1 MVSAVIFATTFA
13 ASGLL
18 ALLLIRVAPRLGL
31 VDHPGG
37 RKEHAASTP
46 LIGGIAIALSCV
58 VGLAVVPFPHAWPL
72 ALAMLIMMAVG
83 IADDIH
89 EIPPLPKFIVQAAA
103 CLVMVYL
110 AGVQLNTVGALFGWR
125 PFGMW
130 LFTVPMSVFAVIGV
144 INAIN
149 MVDGIDGNTGGI
161 ALVAFAA
168 FAYVARESG
177 MWSQYNVLVS
187 LTGATAGFL
196 LLNARWP
203 WNKRARTFLGDTG
216 SMLIGFLLGWFAID
230 LSAGNGS
237 PTDGMRT
244 FPPICALWV
253 IVIPLCDCVS
263 LMLRRRKAGRSM
275 FVADRQ
281 HLHHY
286 LLNRGLG
293 IGQASAVTAGLSV
306 VTALIA
312 IGGWKLGVP
321 EPAMFVAFVVLFVG
335 YHRFMS
341 HAFKTMPQLS
351 VMPESTSVLGG
362 VNVKD
367 KT

>member
-1 MVSAVIFATTFA
+1 VASILIFCASSVA
-13 ASGLL
+13 ALAL
-18 ALLLIRVAPRLGL
+18 ALLFMQAAPRLGL
-31 VDHPGG
+31 IDHPGG
-37 RKEHAASTP
+37 RKEHASTTP
-46 LIGGIAIALSCV
+46 LVGGIAITLAGAI
-58 VGLAVVPFPHAWPL
+58 GLAQLPVAEAWPM
-72 ALAMLIMMAVG
+72 ALAMLIIMAVG

-89 EIPPLPKFIVQAAA
+89 EVAPLPKFIVQAAA
-103 CLVMVYL
+103 CLVMAL
-110 AGVQLNTVGALFGWR
+110 FADVQLHSVGDLVGVR
-125 PFGMW
+125 PIGMW
-130 LFTVPMSVFAVIGV
+130 IFAVPMSVFAVIGV

-177 MWSQYNVLVS
+177 MWAQYMVLVS

-203 WNKRARTFLGDTG
+203 WNRRARTFLGDAG

-237 PTDGMRT
+237 PTDGTRT

-286 LLNRGLG
+286 LLNRGLRV
-293 IGQASAVTAGLSV
+293 GQTSAVIAGLSV
-306 VTALIA
+306 VAALVG

-321 EPAMFVAFVVLFVG
+321 EWVMFAGFVVLFVG
-335 YHRFMS
+335 YHRFMR
-341 HAFKTMPQLS
+341 HAFKTMPQFS
-351 VMPESTSVLGG
+351 VMPESTSVMGG
-362 VNVKD
+362 GREKA
-367 KT
+367 

>member
-1 MVSAVIFATTFA
+1 MQSLVLLTVSAI
-13 ASGLL
+13 SGLAL
-18 ALLLIRVAPRLGL
+18 ALLLMRLAPRLGL
-31 VDHPGG
+31 IDHPGG

-46 LIGGIAIALSCV
+46 LVGGITIAFACA
-58 VGLAVVPFPHAWPL
+58 VGLAQLPFAAAWPM
-72 ALAMLIMMAVG
+72 ALAMAIIMVVG

-89 EIPPLPKFIVQAAA
+89 EVAPLPKFMVQAAA
-103 CLVMVYL
+103 CLVMIYFADVRL
-110 AGVQLNTVGALFGWR
+110 HTVGDLVGLRSIGLWIFV
-125 PFGMW
+125 
-130 LFTVPMSVFAVIGV
+130 VPLSVFAVIGV

-168 FAYVARESG
+168 FAFVARESG
-177 MWSQYNVLVS
+177 MWAQYKVLIS
-187 LTGATAGFL
+187 LTGATAGFV

-203 WNKRARTFLGDTG
+203 WNTRARTFLGDAG

-230 LSAGNGS
+230 LSASNGA
-237 PTDGMRT
+237 PTDGLKT

-253 IVIPLCDCVS
+253 LVIPLCDCVS

-293 IGQASAVTAGLSV
+293 VGQPSAVTAGLSV
-306 VTALIA
+306 VAALIG
-312 IGGWKLGVP
+312 IGGWKLSVP
-321 EPAMFVAFVVLFVG
+321 EWVMFAGFVVLFVG
-335 YHRFMS
+335 YHRFMG
-341 HAFKTMPQLS
+341 HAFKTMPQFS
-351 VMPESTSVLGG
+351 VMPESTSVMGQLSG
-362 VNVKD
+362 KP
-367 KT
+367 KA

>member
-1 MVSAVIFATTFA
+1 
-13 ASGLL
+13 
-18 ALLLIRVAPRLGL
+18 
-31 VDHPGG
+31 
-37 RKEHAASTP
+37 
-46 LIGGIAIALSCV
+46 
-58 VGLAVVPFPHAWPL
+58 
-72 ALAMLIMMAVG
+72 
-83 IADDIH
+83 
-89 EIPPLPKFIVQAAA
+89 
-103 CLVMVYL
+103 VMVYL
-110 AGVQLNTVGALFGWR
+110 AGVQLNTVGNLVGLR
-125 PFGMW
+125 PVGLWIFV
-130 LFTVPMSVFAVIGV
+130 VPLSVFAVIGV

-168 FAYVARESG
+168 FAFVARESG
-177 MWSQYNVLVS
+177 MWDQYKVLVS

-203 WNKRARTFLGDTG
+203 WNTKARTFLGDAG

-286 LLNRGLG
+286 LLNRGLRV
-293 IGQASAVTAGLSV
+293 GQASAVTAGLSV
-306 VTALIA
+306 VAALIG

-321 EPAMFVAFVVLFVG
+321 EWVMFAGFVLLFIG
-335 YHRFMS
+335 YHRFMG
-341 HAFKTMPQLS
+341 HAFKTMPQFS
-351 VMPESTSVLGG
+351 VMPESTSEMGQLSG
-362 VNVKD
+362 KP
-367 KT
+367 KA